1 MAFVYNIKAGLE
13 SPADEEGVHDS
24 FNQLIED
31 QRQEALELQELQ
43 RDLDEEERD
52 SVAYL
57 SSPGQEIWRGSPWR
71 GEEEGGRQLDPLLEE
86 RWSSATLKVLSSM
99 PSRTIGRS
107 RGAIISQYY
116 NRTMKLRRRRQSR
129 PSIKDFSRSARPS
142 IRGHGM
148 ETDCMETEGVDEEGR
163 KRDQLVNN
171 LQNLSLSDR
180 VRMLRA
186 MPLSVAEKSEL
197 RRLADR
203 KGQRSNHSQIS
214 CCSQL
219 KYHIIIA
226 LRHSWYSC
234 LSFLHSLQLWQ
245 VALKRVSGRFGTGVL
260 SYFLFVKTLLFFNI
274 FLFLVTGLLL
284 AVPQAVHPPTLTQ
297 GHEAFSGLELLTG
310 GGYFSDSVMY
320 YGYYS
325 NSTLSKDCR
334 VTSSSM
340 EQQPSPSVSR
350 RTMETDCGGKPSYNM
365 PLAYFFT
372 IGLAFFITCIILV
385 YSMSKSFGQ
394 SFRID
399 KSHGIL
405 AMKVFCSWDF
415 KVIKKTSVKLR
426 SENICI
432 QLREL
437 LEETSR
443 KHVQKTAC
451 QRIGRVLVH
460 VLAWFICIGSTVA
473 CVLALYY
480 FSEYMH
486 KDLQY
491 RSRIPTK
498 DPLLKEASLLAL
510 PVVVSLINLL
520 LPGIFNATAWMEEYD
535 SPSVNTY
542 IAISRN
548 LMLKVSVLV
557 VLCFHWLGRIASDPN
572 SIGLQC
578 WESFVGQELY
588 RFLLMDFIF
597 TILDTFFGEFLWRL
611 FSQRVL
617 KRKRKPVFD
626 ISRNVLELIYGQT
639 LAWLGVLFTPL
650 LPAVQIIK
658 LLLLFYMKQTSVMM
672 NCQSPRKP
680 YRASQMST
688 IFITLLCCP
697 SFLGAAVCVSYT
709 MWSIRPSES
718 CGPFRSLS
726 TMFQSGK
733 LWVKE
738 LETHN
743 PNLAWL
749 AWAHSYI
756 VENPLFLFLAAG
768 IFLIVIYFNTQV
780 VDGQR
785 KIISLLQEQIENE
798 GEDKKFLITRLQAIH
813 QQKRPL
819 APRRLT
825 SQASQD
831 SNC

>member
-1 MAFVYNIKAGLE
+1 MAHSVNFDLTAEHMEAGLE

-57 SSPGQEIWRGSPWR
+57 SSPGQEIWRGSAGR
-71 GEEEGGRQLDPLLEE
+71 GEEEVGGQLDPLLEE

-142 IRGHGM
+142 IRGYGM

-203 KGQRSNHSQIS
+203 KGQRSNHSQIP

-245 VALKRVSGRFGTGVL
+245 VRLSLSLSLYHCISVL
-260 SYFLFVKTLLFFNI
+260 SHHLCSSSSGGAEEGERSFSAPASSLTSCSSRPSSSSTSSCSWSRVCYWPCPRQYN
-274 FLFLVTGLLL
+274 
-284 AVPQAVHPPTLTQ
+284 PPTLTQ

-350 RTMETDCGGKPSYNM
+350 RDNGDDCGGKPSYNM

-426 SENICI
+426 SE
-432 QLREL
+432 
-437 LEETSR
+437 
-443 KHVQKTAC
+443 KH
-451 QRIGRVLVH
+451 LH
-460 VLAWFICIGSTVA
+460 ST
-473 CVLALYY
+473 
-480 FSEYMH
+480 
-486 KDLQY
+486 QG
-491 RSRIPTK
+491 
-498 DPLLKEASLLAL
+498 
-510 PVVVSLINLL
+510 VVR
-520 LPGIFNATAWMEEYD
+520 G
-535 SPSVNTY
+535 
-542 IAISRN
+542 
-548 LMLKVSVLV
+548 
-557 VLCFHWLGRIASDPN
+557 
-572 SIGLQC
+572 
-578 WESFVGQELY
+578 
-588 RFLLMDFIF
+588 
-597 TILDTFFGEFLWRL
+597 
-611 FSQRVL
+611 
-617 KRKRKPVFD
+617 
-626 ISRNVLELIYGQT
+626 
-639 LAWLGVLFTPL
+639 
-650 LPAVQIIK
+650 
-658 LLLLFYMKQTSVMM
+658 
-672 NCQSPRKP
+672 
-680 YRASQMST
+680 
-688 IFITLLCCP
+688 
-697 SFLGAAVCVSYT
+697 
-709 MWSIRPSES
+709 
-718 CGPFRSLS
+718 
-726 TMFQSGK
+726 
-733 LWVKE
+733 
-738 LETHN
+738 
-743 PNLAWL
+743 
-749 AWAHSYI
+749 
-756 VENPLFLFLAAG
+756 
-768 IFLIVIYFNTQV
+768 
-780 VDGQR
+780 
-785 KIISLLQEQIENE
+785 
-798 GEDKKFLITRLQAIH
+798 DK
-813 QQKRPL
+813 
-819 APRRLT
+819 
-825 SQASQD
+825 S
-831 SNC
+831 